1 MSRAY
6 RQLVEHVLSLN
17 KGTRH
22 PKKESFSDKE
32 HHFLV
37 IPAQAGIHR
46 RLILRSTVAWIPAC
60 AGMTAIWK
68 GIQARH
74 ASPQRAFAL
83 AILAL
88 VSLASST
95 QAQTVQTGAGT
106 FQKLEDGARNGV
118 FILDADA
125 GRLYAGPQLVVVG
138 PDGTPQLVADDP
150 AFDPRTAVNPRAV
163 AIEAQGDDVWVAL
176 AFDDRAFDADEPPL
190 TAAGFAISSDDGQ
203 TWAPRFAPLD
213 ETRDTTVTFGG
224 STLRAVPIVDPQGAP
239 TLDIAFTPNGD
250 TVYVATFAGGLRRS
264 TDGGASFTRLVLPP
278 DSLTFLDPREPQT
291 FELAPQGTLLA
302 SSTPEALVRSQFGL
316 NFYAQSLLL
325 DETGTLW
332 VGTLFGLNRSSRVE
346 GTDEL
351 AWTRY
356 SDGPFG
362 GGPSGNEVIAIEAQP
377 VDGARDPVWIASAVS
392 SDDFSAP
399 DEEDGVVVWRGDDDE
414 GRALFDPVLL
424 GVRVQDFAF
433 GDGTVYAAAGRD
445 GLHISTDDGVTWR
458 SVQVYRDAS
467 GNALPIR
474 SDAGTFAV
482 EVIGSTVWV
491 GTPDGLLRSDDG
503 ARTWTLFR
511 ASPAPGTTGG
521 STPREVEVYA
531 FPNPYTPRSDGD
543 LRVRFELTAT
553 SDVTVRIFDVGMN
566 TVRQL
571 DAPARPQGAN
581 EVLWDGRAEDGS
593 RVANGAYI
601 YVVTAEGRQLSGSIL
616 VFN

>member
-1 MSRAY
+1 MRRDL
-6 RQLVEHVLSLN
+6 RQLVNYKRFLERPLSRWERDRVR
-17 KGTRH
+17 G
-22 PKKESFSDKE
+22 SA
-32 HHFLV
+32 FLSSWRF
-37 IPAQAGIHR
+37 PALAKAL
-46 RLILRSTVAWIPAC
+46 RLTLAWIPAF
-60 AGMTAIWK
+60 AGMTAYRGYAGNK
-68 GIQARH
+68 RTFLK
-74 ASPQRAFAL
+74 PTVAL
-83 AILAL
+83 TILAL
-88 VSLASST
+88 ASLASST

-106 FQKLEDGARNGV
+106 FQKLDDGARNGV

-138 PDGTPQLVADDP
+138 PDGRPQLVADDP
-150 AFDPRTAVNPRAV
+150 AFDPRTAVDPRAV
-163 AIEAQGDDVWVAL
+163 AIEAQGDDIWVAL

-190 TAAGFAISSDDGQ
+190 TAAGFAVSEDGGQ
-203 TWAPRFAPLD
+203 TWTPRFAPLD
-213 ETRDTTVTFGG
+213 ETRDTTVTLGAN
-224 STLRAVPIVDPQGAP
+224 TLRAVPIVDPQGAP
-239 TLDIAFTPNGD
+239 TLDIAFTPDGD
-250 TVYVATFAGGLRRS
+250 TVYVASFAGGLRRS

-278 DSLTFLDPREPQT
+278 DSLTSLDPRET
-291 FELAPQGTLLA
+291 YAFELAPQGTFLS
-302 SSTPEALVRSQFGL
+302 SSTLEAPIRSQFGL

-346 GTDEL
+346 GTNEL

-362 GGPSGNEVIAIEAQP
+362 GGPSGNEVIALEAQP
-377 VDGARDPVWIASAVS
+377 VDGARDPIWIASAVS
-392 SDDFSAP
+392 SDEFSAP
-399 DEEDGVVVWRGDDDE
+399 DEEDGVVVWRGDDAD
-414 GRALFDPVLL
+414 GGPIFDPVLL

-433 GDGTVYAAAGRD
+433 GDGVVYAAAGRD

-458 SVQVYRDAS
+458 SVQVYRDAT
-467 GNALPIR
+467 GAALPIR
-474 SDAGTFAV
+474 PDAGTFAV
-482 EVIGSTVWV
+482 EVIGATVWV

-543 LRVRFELTAT
+543 LRVRFELASP

-566 TVRQL
+566 TIRQL
-571 DAPARPQGAN
+571 DAFARPQGAN
-581 EVLWDGRAEDGS
+581 EVLWDGRADDGS

>member
-1 MSRAY
+1 M
-6 RQLVEHVLSLN
+6 L
-17 KGTRH
+17 T
-22 PKKESFSDKE
+22 
-32 HHFLV
+32 
-37 IPAQAGIHR
+37 
-46 RLILRSTVAWIPAC
+46 
-60 AGMTAIWK
+60 
-68 GIQARH
+68 
-74 ASPQRAFAL
+74 
-83 AILAL
+83 
-88 VSLASST
+88 LASST
-95 QAQTVQTGAGT
+95 QAQTVQTDQGA
-106 FQKLEDGARNGV
+106 FQKLDDGARNGV
-118 FILDADA
+118 FILDADG

-138 PDGTPQLVADDP
+138 PGGSPTLVANEANP
-150 AFDPRTAVNPRAV
+150 AFDPRTAVDPRAV
-163 AIEAQGDDVWVAL
+163 AIEAQGDDIWVAL

-190 TAAGFAISSDDGQ
+190 TAAGFAVSSDGGQ
-203 TWAPRFAPLD
+203 TWQARFAPLD
-213 ETRDTTVTFGG
+213 ETRDTTVTYGT

-239 TLDIAFTPNGD
+239 TLDIAFTPDGD
-250 TVYVATFAGGLRRS
+250 TVYVASFAGGLRRS

-278 DSLTFLDPREPQT
+278 DSLTRLDPRESYD
-291 FELAPQGTLLA
+291 FELAPQGTLLS

-332 VGTLFGLNRSSRVE
+332 VGTLFGLNRSSRVA

-356 SDGPFG
+356 LDNPVAGDTLFASGPL
-362 GGPSGNEVIAIEAQP
+362 SNEVIAIEAQP

-399 DEEDGVVVWRGDDDE
+399 DEEDGVVVWRGDDAD
-414 GRALFDPVLL
+414 GNPTFDPVLL

-433 GDGTVYAAAGRD
+433 GTGVVYAAAGRD
-445 GLHISTDDGVTWR
+445 GLHISTDNGGTWR
-458 SVQVYRDAS
+458 SVQVYRNAS
-467 GNALPIR
+467 GTALPIR
-474 SDAGTFAV
+474 PDAGTFAV

-531 FPNPYTPRSDGD
+531 FPNPYTPGSDGD
-543 LRVRFELTAT
+543 LRVRFELASP

-581 EVLWDGRAEDGS
+581 EVLWDGRADDGS